1 MTNTLNNLLG
11 AAMIA
16 SACSFIAPSGSLTNP
31 PADARPAVESTEAQ
45 INAVVAPAEG
55 TSIKGRV
62 EPVDA
67 AVEAVALSSTD
78 SVTVAVTDGMFLLNV
93 RRGTYK
99 LIVVGK
105 APYKNV
111 IKDNVEVADGNT
123 TDVGIIRMQE

>member
-1 MTNTLNNLLG
+1 MKNTLNNLLA

-16 SACSFIAPSGSLTNP
+16 STCSFIAPSGNLTNP
-31 PADARPAVESTEAQ
+31 PAETRPSVEPTEAQ
-45 INAVVAPAEG
+45 INAAIAPAEG

-67 AVEAVALSSTD
+67 AVEAVALSATD

-111 IKDNVEVADGNT
+111 IKDNIEVADGNT
-123 TDVGIIRMQE
+123 TDIGTIRMQE